1 MHQAYVILAALCFPL
16 TMTGISLYGIVMM
29 EKPIVQVYTVMKNSL
44 IFLLAINLQMTHYIS
59 IIIKS
64 GKSEIILLV
73 KMTGLALMVIFGT
86 YLG

>member
-1 MHQAYVILAALCFPL
+1 VILAALCFPL
-16 TMTGISLYGIVMM
+16 IMTGISLYGIVMM
-29 EKPIVQVYTVMKNSL
+29 EKPIVQVYTVMKNRL

-64 GKSEIILLV
+64 GKSEIILLM
-73 KMTGLALMVIFGT
+73 KMTGLVLMVIFGT